1 MLSHYDIFC
10 KVVETGSFTR
20 TAQLLGYSQSAVSQ
34 AVKALE
40 RELGTTL
47 VNRNKGG
54 ITPTADGESYLP
66 YIRAISGAERT
77 LDRKRQE
84 MQGLE
89 NSTVRIGTFTTVSRN
104 LLPQLMQ
111 RFKALHPGVQFILQQ
126 GDYTSI
132 NQWAQEGNI
141 DFGFTN
147 RQTAADLVA
156 QTLYQDEMVA
166 VLPLGHHLENCPQ
179 VTLNQLAA
187 EPFILLDEGEDSV
200 PLNAFS
206 HQGLSPQIEYKVYDD
221 YSILAMVRQGLGV
234 SVLYRL
240 VLTGFGEGVAVRPIR
255 EAPKRTV
262 ALVWRSWETMPLAAR
277 RFAEFIIRH
286 APEVLMEFFPQKGA
300 RNGTGTQKEEEH
312 TPLLQ

>member
-1 MLSHYDIFC
+1 MFSHYDIFC

-47 VNRNKGG
+47 VNRGKGG
-54 ITPTADGESYLP
+54 VSPTADGESYLP

-77 LDRKRQE
+77 LARKQQE

-89 NSTVRIGTFTTVSRN
+89 NSTIRIGTFTTVSRN

-111 RFKALHPGVQFILQQ
+111 RFKARYPGAQFVLRQ
-126 GDYTSI
+126 GDYNGI
-132 NQWAQEGNI
+132 NQWVREGET

-147 RQTAADLVA
+147 RETAAGLTA
-156 QTLYQDEMVA
+156 RTLYQDEMVA
-166 VLPLGHHLENCPQ
+166 VLPPGHPLAPAQQ
-179 VTLNQLAA
+179 VTLGQLAA
-187 EPFILLDEGEDSV
+187 EPFILLDEGVHSV
-200 PLNAFS
+200 PLDAFS
-206 HQGLSPQIEYKVYDD
+206 RQNLTPRIEYKVYDD

-234 SVLYRL
+234 SILYRL
-240 VLTGFGEGVAVRPIR
+240 VLPGFGEGVTVLPIQ

-262 ALVWRSWETMPLAAR
+262 ALAWRDWETMPLAAR
-277 RFAEFIIRH
+277 RFAEFIFHH
-286 APEVLMEFFPQKGA
+286 APEILEELLPEAWLQQ
-300 RNGTGTQKEEEH
+300 GT
-312 TPLLQ
+312 